1 MKRTLGR
8 LSASAV
14 TRLAKRGRYAD
25 GGGLVLQ
32 VAEGGTRSWLFRWER
47 DGRERQMGL
56 GAVHTLSLGEAR
68 EFARE
73 CRKAVLAGRDPIEER
88 RGERI
93 QRKIERARSATFREC
108 AEQYLA
114 THEATWKN
122 EKHREQWRSTLATY
136 VLPTV
141 GDLPLPAID
150 TVLVLKCLEPIW
162 SSKPE
167 TASRVRGRIE
177 TVLNWATARGL
188 RQGDNPARWR
198 GHLDKLLPPRSRVR
212 AIQHH
217 AALPYAEIPAF
228 MGELR
233 ARKSISARALEL
245 TILTAARTGE
255 VIGARWL
262 EFDLAARVWTVPAER
277 MKAKREHRIPLTDRA
292 IAVLAALPHERDN
305 AFVFLGV
312 SAGKPLSNMAMLEL
326 MRGIRPGYV
335 PHGFRSTFRDWAAER
350 TDFQN
355 HIVEAALAHVISDK
369 VEAAYRR
376 GDLFD
381 KRRRL
386 MDAWAAFCA
395 KPASDCAVIA
405 LEKRSGHK

>member
-8 LSASAV
+8 LSASAI

-56 GAVHTLSLGEAR
+56 GAAHTLSLGEAR
-68 EFARE
+68 ELARE

-88 RGERI
+88 RSERI
-93 QRKIERARSATFREC
+93 QRKVERARGATFREC
-108 AEQYLA
+108 AKQYLA

-122 EKHREQWRSTLATY
+122 EKHRKQWRSTLATY

-150 TVLVLKCLEPIW
+150 TVLVLKCLESIW

-233 ARKSISARALEL
+233 ARESISARALEL
-245 TILTAARTGE
+245 TILTATRTGE
-255 VIGARWL
+255 VIGARWP
-262 EFDLAARVWTVPAER
+262 EFDLAARVWTVPPER
-277 MKAKREHRIPLTDRA
+277 MKATREHRIPLSDRA
-292 IAVLAALPHERDN
+292 IAVLAALPRERGN
-305 AFVFLGV
+305 AFVLLGV
-312 SAGKPLSNMAMLEL
+312 GSGKPLSNMAMLEL
-326 MRGIRPGYV
+326 MRDMRPGYV

-350 TDFQN
+350 TNFQN

-395 KPASDCAVIA
+395 KPASDSVVVAFEQPSVQ
-405 LEKRSGHK
+405 K